1 MKFSVSQDKLSSC
14 LQSLIGVVPTKSTF
28 PVLTNILIEAAN
40 NKLKLSATDLEVAA
54 VTQIEAQ
61 ISTPGSITVP
71 AKQFFEIIK
80 QLPPLSVEVQATD
93 NKVAIRCEKSRFNI
107 IGLPKDDFPKIPEI
121 SKDKSVKLP
130 SSIIETV
137 IKKTLFAVST
147 DSSRPDL
154 CGVFFQMSGDKLKVV
169 ATDAHRLAML
179 ETMIPPISQN
189 SELLLSPKGLNIVNR
204 MLPSHNTEI
213 TLRFDDNYSQFIFED
228 TQVFARHIE
237 GPYRDYEKAIPKTN
251 KKQLTVNV
259 ELFAAAVRRVA
270 ILSDTF
276 THQIRL
282 SIKPDSL
289 ELSSQTVDI
298 GEARESL
305 AATFKGEDLEIGY
318 NASYLLDIVKNMDSD
333 EMVFH
338 LNTSLSAALIN
349 PSKQV
354 EEYSLMYLL
363 MPIRLPE

>member
-1 MKFSVSQDKLSSC
+1 MKFTVNQEKLSSC

-28 PVLTNILIEAAN
+28 PVLTNVLIEAAN

-61 ISTPGSITVP
+61 VAASGSITVP

-80 QLPPLSVEVQATD
+80 QLPPLTVEFQALD
-93 NKVAIRCEKSRFNI
+93 NKVTIKCEKSRFNI

-121 SKDKSVKLP
+121 NKEKSVKLP

-204 MLPSHNTEI
+204 MLPTNDTEV
-213 TLRFDDNYSQFIFED
+213 TLRFDDNYSQFMFED

-237 GPYRDYEKAIPKTN
+237 GPYRDYEKAIPKNN
-251 KKQLTVNV
+251 KKLLTVNV
-259 ELFAAAVRRVA
+259 DLFAAAVRRVA

-282 SIKPDSL
+282 SLKADSL
-289 ELSSQTVDI
+289 DLSSQTVDI
-298 GEARESL
+298 GEAKESL
-305 AATFKGEDLEIGY
+305 AAVFKGEDMEIGY
-318 NASYLLDIVKNMDSD
+318 NASYLLDIVKNIDSE

-349 PSKQV
+349 PAKQA
-354 EEYSLMYLL
+354 EDYSLMYLL

>member
-1 MKFSVSQDKLSSC
+1 MKFSVNQEKLSSC

-28 PVLTNILIEAAN
+28 PVLTNILIEANN
-40 NKLKLSATDLEVAA
+40 NKLKLSATDLEIAA
-54 VTQIEAQ
+54 VTQIDAQ
-61 ISTPGSITVP
+61 VASSGSITLP

-80 QLPPLSVEVQATD
+80 QLPPLSVDIEVNG
-93 NKVAIRCEKSRFNI
+93 NKVVIKCDRSRFNI
-107 IGLPKDDFPKIPEI
+107 IGLPKEDFPKIPEI
-121 SKDKSVKLP
+121 SKEKSVKI
-130 SSIIETV
+130 SSSLLQNI

-169 ATDAHRLAML
+169 TTDAHRLAML

-204 MLPSHNTEI
+204 MLPGSDTEI
-213 TLRFDDNYSQFIFED
+213 TLRFDDSYSQFSFEN
-228 TQVFARHIE
+228 TQVYARHIE
-237 GPYRDYEKAIPKTN
+237 GPYRDYEKAIPKSN
-251 KKQLTVNV
+251 KKMLTVNV
-259 ELFAAAVRRVA
+259 DLFTAAVRRVS

-282 SIKPDSL
+282 SIKADNID
-289 ELSSQTVDI
+289 LSSQTVDI
-298 GEARESL
+298 GEARENV
-305 AATFKGEDLEIGY
+305 AAVFKGDDMEIGY
-318 NASYLLDIVKNMDSD
+318 NASYLLDIIKNIDSE
-333 EMVFH
+333 EMVFY

-349 PSKQV
+349 PAKQA
-354 EEYSLMYLL
+354 EDYSLMYLL

>member
-1 MKFSVSQDKLSSC
+1 MKFSVNQDKLFAC

-28 PVLTNILIEAAN
+28 PVLTNILLEANN
-40 NKLKLSATDLEVAA
+40 NKLKLSATDLEIAA
-54 VTQIEAQ
+54 VTQIDAQ
-61 ISTPGSITVP
+61 VISNGSITVP

-80 QLPPLSVEVQATD
+80 QLPPLNVDLDVAS
-93 NKVAIRCEKSRFNI
+93 NKVSIKCDKSRFNI
-107 IGLPKDDFPKIPEI
+107 IGLPKEDFPKIPEI
-121 SKDKSVKLP
+121 NKDKSVKL
-130 SSIIETV
+130 SSKILQNI
-137 IKKTLFAVST
+137 IKKTIFAVST

-169 ATDAHRLAML
+169 TTDAHRLAML

-204 MLPSHNTEI
+204 MLSNQDTEI
-213 TLRFDDNYSQFIFED
+213 TLRFDDSYSQFSFEN
-228 TQVFARHIE
+228 TQVYARHIE
-237 GPYRDYEKAIPKTN
+237 GPYRDYEKAIPKNN
-251 KKQLTVNV
+251 KKTLLMNV
-259 ELFAAAVRRVA
+259 DLFTAAVRRVA

-282 SIKPDSL
+282 SLKSDSI

-298 GEARESL
+298 GEARETIS
-305 AATFKGEDLEIGY
+305 AVFKGEDMEVGY
-318 NASYLLDIVKNMDSD
+318 NASYLLDIIKNIDSE
-333 EMVFH
+333 EMICY

-349 PSKQV
+349 PVKQD

>member
-1 MKFSVSQDKLSSC
+1 MKFSVNQEKLFAC

-28 PVLTNILIEAAN
+28 PVLTNILIEANN
-40 NKLKLSATDLEVAA
+40 NKLKLSATDLEIAA
-54 VTQIEAQ
+54 VTQIAAQ
-61 ISTPGSITVP
+61 TGSNGSITVP

-80 QLPPLSVEVQATD
+80 QLPPLNVDLEVTG
-93 NKVAIRCEKSRFNI
+93 NKVSIKCDRSRFNI
-107 IGLPKDDFPKIPEI
+107 IGLPKEDFPKIPEI
-121 SKDKSVKLP
+121 SKDKSVKLG
-130 SSIIETV
+130 SGILQNI

-154 CGVFFQMSGDKLKVV
+154 CGVFLQMSGDKLKVV
-169 ATDAHRLAML
+169 TTDAHRLAML

-204 MLPSHNTEI
+204 MLPGSDTEI
-213 TLRFDDNYSQFIFED
+213 TLRFDDSYSQFSFDD
-228 TQVFARHIE
+228 TQVYARHIE
-237 GPYRDYEKAIPKTN
+237 GPYRDYEKAIPKNN
-251 KKQLTVNV
+251 KKTLTANV
-259 ELFAAAVRRVA
+259 DLLTAAVRRVA

-282 SIKPDSL
+282 SLKADSI

-298 GEARESL
+298 GEAKETI
-305 AATFKGEDLEIGY
+305 AAVFKGEEMEIGY
-318 NASYLLDIVKNMDSD
+318 NASYLLDIIKNIDSE
-333 EMVFH
+333 EMVCY

-349 PSKQV
+349 PAKQA
-354 EEYSLMYLL
+354 EDYSLMYLL

>member
-1 MKFSVSQDKLSSC
+1 MKFSVNQEKLFAC

-28 PVLTNILIEAAN
+28 PVLTNILLEANN
-40 NKLKLSATDLEVAA
+40 NKLKLSATDLEIAA
-54 VTQIEAQ
+54 VTQIDAQ
-61 ISTPGSITVP
+61 VANSGSITVP

-80 QLPPLSVEVQATD
+80 QLPPLNVDLDVAS
-93 NKVAIRCEKSRFNI
+93 NKVSIKCDKSRFNI
-107 IGLPKDDFPKIPEI
+107 IGLPKEDFPKIPEI
-121 SKDKSVKLP
+121 NKEKNVKL
-130 SSIIETV
+130 SSRILQNI
-137 IKKTLFAVST
+137 IKKTIFAVST

-169 ATDAHRLAML
+169 TTDAHRLAML

-204 MLPSHNTEI
+204 MLSNQDTEI
-213 TLRFDDNYSQFIFED
+213 TLRFDDSYSQFSFEN
-228 TQVFARHIE
+228 TQVYARHIE
-237 GPYRDYEKAIPKTN
+237 GPYRDYEKAIPKNN
-251 KKQLTVNV
+251 KKTLLVNV
-259 ELFAAAVRRVA
+259 DLFAAAVRRVA

-282 SIKPDSL
+282 SLKADSI

-298 GEARESL
+298 GEAKETI
-305 AATFKGEDLEIGY
+305 AAQFKGEDMEIGY
-318 NASYLLDIVKNMDSD
+318 NASYLLDIIKNIDSE
-333 EMVFH
+333 EMICY

-349 PSKQV
+349 PVKQE
-354 EEYSLMYLL
+354 EEYNLMYLL

>member
-1 MKFSVSQDKLSSC
+1 MT
-14 LQSLIGVVPTKSTF
+14 GVQTC
-28 PVLTNILIEAAN
+28 A
-40 NKLKLSATDLEVAA
+40 
-54 VTQIEAQ
+54 
-61 ISTPGSITVP
+61 
-71 AKQFFEIIK
+71 
-80 QLPPLSVEVQATD
+80 LP
-93 NKVAIRCEKSRFNI
+93 
-107 IGLPKDDFPKIPEI
+107 
-121 SKDKSVKLP
+121 
-130 SSIIETV
+130 
-137 IKKTLFAVST
+137 
-147 DSSRPDL
+147 
-154 CGVFFQMSGDKLKVV
+154 
-169 ATDAHRLAML
+169 
-179 ETMIPPISQN
+179 
-189 SELLLSPKGLNIVNR
+189 
-204 MLPSHNTEI
+204 
-213 TLRFDDNYSQFIFED
+213 IF
-228 TQVFARHIE
+228 
-237 GPYRDYEKAIPKTN
+237 
-251 KKQLTVNV
+251 NV

-298 GEARESL
+298 GEALESL